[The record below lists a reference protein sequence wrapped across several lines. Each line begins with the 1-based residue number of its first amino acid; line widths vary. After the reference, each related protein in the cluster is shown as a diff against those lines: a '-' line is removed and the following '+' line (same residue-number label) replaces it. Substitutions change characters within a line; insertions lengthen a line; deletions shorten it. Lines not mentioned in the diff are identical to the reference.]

1 MAEKEHTK
9 GFLKGAVIGTII
21 GGVTALLFAPKSGK
35 ETQQDIKDGA
45 KKAIKIGTAKL
56 NEVEG
61 ELSGRIDELK
71 VAARDLHGQAYE
83 ESQRLITRAEML
95 KHDLGDSAARLA
107 KGQKDLADGAQIDA
121 KRLVREGQE
130 VIAELER
137 VTKKVMKTARDKASD
152 TLSGGK

>member
-9 GFLKGAVIGTII
+9 GFLKGAVVGTII

-35 ETQQDIKDGA
+35 ETQKDIKDGA